1 VNPFSPDTHPALQR
15 ACRLSRFAARLLAV
29 RPELAAWLADTLE
42 QPFAQTEMDDFLAQQ
57 KIVDENALKS
67 ALRQLRSRV
76 MLRTLARDLLGV
88 ADLEEV
94 TATYTALAETA
105 IGFTL
110 PPLHEGLRMV
120 HGDPL
125 DSRSRPQQMIVVGMG
140 KLGGG
145 ELNASSDI
153 DLIFLYPEEGETNGP
168 KPVSN
173 HEFFARLGRKLIA
186 ALGETTA
193 DGFVF
198 RVDMRLRPWGDSG
211 PIVCSFAALEAY
223 LLAHGR
229 AWERYAWIK
238 GRALTGGRLD
248 ELQAIVGPFVFRK
261 YLDFGA
267 IASLRDLHAQ
277 IRREVARREL
287 ADDIKLGPGGIR
299 EIEFI
304 AQVFQIIR
312 GGRMAELRQRPTLTI
327 LETLGARSVL
337 PADAVGE
344 LRAAYVFLRKLEHR
358 LQYLD
363 DAQTQMLPTSA
374 QDRALIAESMGYPDW
389 PRFEADL
396 DRQRDGVERHFG
408 KVFAA
413 QDDHADHDLAG
424 IWHAPEASGEQL
436 AQLGFGTP
444 EDTARRLA
452 NYKRSSR
459 YRLLP
464 ATNQRSIDSLMPR
477 LVELA
482 ATQPAPDVALS
493 RVLSLLEAIGGR
505 NTYLTLLREHP
516 AGLELAVRL
525 CGLSPWAAEYLA
537 HNPILLDELLYSEA
551 LFALPDWPLLRQQ
564 LSSRLA
570 ESEDVERQMDELRHF
585 KHQQNFRLLAQDLAG
600 QLTVET
606 LSDHLSA
613 LADICLAETVR
624 LCWAQ
629 LANRHRNIPRFA
641 VIGYGKL
648 GGKEL
653 GYASD
658 LDVIFLYDDD
668 HERAA
673 EVYARL
679 AQRVNAWLSATT
691 PAGRLYETDLR
702 LRPDGAAGLLVSSI
716 EAFEQYQ
723 KSQAWTWEHQALT
736 RARFC
741 AGDEGVAR
749 RFEAIREQVL
759 RLPRDPVRLR
769 EEVLA
774 MRQKMRDGHPNP
786 GGLFD
791 LKHDRGG
798 IVDVEFCVQ
807 YLILGHA
814 SRHPSLTA
822 NIGNL
827 ALLRLGAELGLI
839 AAEVAE
845 AAREAYR
852 EYRRKQHQIRLQG
865 VESARVP
872 AESVAGHVQAVGRLW
887 DAVFST

>member
-1 VNPFSPDTHPALQR
+1 VNSFSPDTHPALR
-15 ACRLSRFAARLLAV
+15 RVSRLSRFAARLLAA

-42 QPFAQTEMDDFLAQQ
+42 RPFSKGEMDNFLAHQQ
-57 KIVDENALKS
+57 TAGENALKS
-67 ALRQLRSRV
+67 ALRQLRNRV
-76 MLRTLARDLLGV
+76 MLRTLARDLLGL
-88 ADLEEV
+88 ADLDEV
-94 TATYTALAETA
+94 TGVYTALAETA
-105 IGFTL
+105 IGFAL
-110 PPLHEGLRMV
+110 PLLHEGLREM
-120 HGDPL
+120 HGDPM
-125 DSRSRPQQMIVVGMG
+125 DSRDRPQQMIVVGMG

-145 ELNASSDI
+145 ELNASSDV
-153 DLIFLYPEEGETNGP
+153 DLIFLYPEEGETDGP

-193 DGFVF
+193 EGFVF

-238 GRALTGGRLD
+238 GRSLTGDRLD

-277 IRREVARREL
+277 IRREVARKDL
-287 ADDIKLGPGGIR
+287 ADNIKLGPGGIR

-312 GGRMAELRQRPTLTI
+312 GGRMAELRQRPTLAI
-327 LETLGARSVL
+327 LETLGARRLL

-344 LRAAYVFLRKLEHR
+344 LRAAYVFLRTLEHR

-363 DAQTQMLPTSA
+363 DAQTQTLPASE
-374 QDRALIAESMGYPDW
+374 QDRALIAEGMSYSGW
-389 PRFEADL
+389 PEFKADL
-396 DRQRDGVERHFG
+396 DGQRDRVEAHFG
-408 KVFAA
+408 GVFTA
-413 QDDHADHDLAG
+413 QGDHADHALAG

-444 EDTARRLA
+444 GETARRLSD
-452 NYKRSSR
+452 YKRSSR

-464 ATNQRSIDSLMPR
+464 AANQRSIDSLMPR

-482 ATQPAPDVALS
+482 AAQSVRDVALS

-505 NTYLTLLREHP
+505 STYLTLLREHP
-516 AGLELAVRL
+516 AGLELTVRL
-525 CGLSPWAAEYLA
+525 CGLSAWAAEYLA
-537 HNPILLDELLYSEA
+537 RNPILLDELLYSEA

-585 KHQQNFRLLAQDLAG
+585 KHQQTFRLLAQDLTG

-613 LADICLAETVR
+613 LADICLTETVR

-629 LANRHRNIPRFA
+629 LANRHRDIPRFA
-641 VIGYGKL
+641 VIAYGKL

-658 LDVIFLYDDD
+658 LDLIFLYDDD
-668 HERAA
+668 HEWAA

-716 EAFEQYQ
+716 DAFEQYQ

-741 AGDEGVAR
+741 AGDESVGR
-749 RFEAIREQVL
+749 RFETIREQIL
-759 RLPRDPVRLR
+759 RLPRDAVKLK

-786 GGLFD
+786 GDLFD
-791 LKHDRGG
+791 LKHDSGG

-814 SRHPSLTA
+814 SEHPSLAA

-827 ALLRLGAELGLI
+827 ALLRLAAELGLI

-852 EYRRKQHQIRLQG
+852 EYRRRQHEMRLQG
-865 VESARVP
+865 TESARVP
-872 AESVAGHVQAVGRLW
+872 PDLVAEHVRSVRRLW
-887 DAVFST
+887 DTVFST